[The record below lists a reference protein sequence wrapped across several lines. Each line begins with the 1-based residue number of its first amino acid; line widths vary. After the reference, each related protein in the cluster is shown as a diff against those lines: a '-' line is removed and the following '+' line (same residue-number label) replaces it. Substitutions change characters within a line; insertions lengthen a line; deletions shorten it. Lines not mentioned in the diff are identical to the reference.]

1 MCYRPFAGGAPPR
14 PVGLRPG
21 AIARRTRRRRP
32 AQRSSVCSVD
42 DAQPSHRSAKTA
54 AISCG
59 SRSVTSRSPPRF
71 AEWGEGFAVGTAGL
85 RHEVTV
91 GEEGLHRPGQGRHM
105 PHRVTRSRISGL
117 CRGEA
122 DDSTHSLRVCQPPV
136 TFPGKWPS
144 SGWYCRYPAGFTRP
158 GGSRCAWSGGFGGV
172 GYCRYPPNTCKTGFE
187 AEPIR
192 RPAPFLSAVLLVL
205 CGLVRLLG
213 GVLGALL
220 VP

>member
-1 MCYRPFAGGAPPR
+1 M
-14 PVGLRPG
+14 
-21 AIARRTRRRRP
+21 
-32 AQRSSVCSVD
+32 
-42 DAQPSHRSAKTA
+42 
-54 AISCG
+54 
-59 SRSVTSRSPPRF
+59 
-71 AEWGEGFAVGTAGL
+71 
-85 RHEVTV
+85 

-172 GYCRYPPNTCKTGFE
+172 GYCRYPPNTCNNPV
-187 AEPIR
+187 AESWGV
-192 RPAPFLSAVLLVL
+192 FLSCCQAALNRPGGGPVRSLSWCLLWGSYGQAGVFGLWLRWCWPRRWWFLLVL
-205 CGLVRLLG
+205 L
-213 GVLGALL
+213 
-220 VP
+220 